1 MARTS
6 RVSRRSARP
15 VMTGQRLWLKAK
27 RLIPGGSQLLSK
39 RAEMFLPDQWPAYY
53 SKAKGCEIWDIV
65 GRKLVDMSIMGVGTC
80 PLGYADSDVNA
91 AVKKRIDAGNMC
103 TLNCPE
109 EVELSELLC
118 KLHPWAKMVRLG
130 RAAGEALAIAVRIA
144 RAHTGREIVAFCGY
158 HGWHDWYL
166 SANLADDK
174 ALDGHL
180 LPGLE
185 PAGVPR
191 GLKGTALP
199 FKFND
204 ADALEKILTENKGKV
219 AAIMMEPTRSAPPAP
234 GFLERVRRLADEHG
248 AVLIFDEVTIGFRL
262 CLGGAHLV
270 YGVMPDMAVFGKA
283 ISNGYAMAAVIG
295 REEVMQSAQRTFISS
310 TYWTE
315 GVGSAAALATLRK
328 MKRVNLPAYLKKVGT
343 RLQAGLAE
351 CAKRHGLKLNVMGHP
366 PEPIL
371 GFDYGDKSQAVYTLY
386 VQEMLARGFLASRVI
401 YMSLAHKDK
410 HIAAFL
416 RAADEVFPILAEAA
430 QENDVEKRLRGPIA
444 HTGFRRLN

>member
-1 MARTS
+1 MPNK
-6 RVSRRSARP
+6 SA
-15 VMTGQRLWLKAK
+15 MTGQRLWEKAK

-53 SKAKGCEIWDIV
+53 SRAKGCHIWDMD
-65 GRKLVDMSIMGVGTC
+65 GRRLVDMSISGVGTC
-80 PLGYADSDVNA
+80 PLGYADPVVDA
-91 AVKKRIDAGNMC
+91 AVRRRIALGSMC

-109 EVELSELLC
+109 EVALAELLC
-118 KLHPWAKMVRLG
+118 KLHPWAGMARFA

-144 RAHTGREIVAFCGY
+144 RAHTGREVVAFCGY

-166 SANLADDK
+166 AANLADDQ

-191 GLKGTALP
+191 GLKGSALP

-204 ADALEKILTENKGKV
+204 LPALEKILADNKGKV

-234 GFLERVRRLADEHG
+234 GFLERVRSLADEHG
-248 AVLIFDEVTIGFRL
+248 AALIFDEVTIGFRL
-262 CLGGAHLV
+262 CVGGAHMV
-270 YGVMPDMAVFGKA
+270 YGIAPDMAVFGKA
-283 ISNGYAMAAVIG
+283 VSNGYPMAAVIG
-295 REEVMQSAQRTFISS
+295 RSEVMQSAQRSFISS

-315 GVGSAAALATLRK
+315 GVGPAAALATLREL
-328 MKRVNLPAYLKKVGT
+328 RRRNVPAHLKKIGT
-343 RLQAGLAE
+343 LLQSGLGE
-351 CAKRHGLKLNVMGHP
+351 CAKRHGLKLAVAGHP
-366 PEPIL
+366 PEPL
-371 GFDYGDKSQAVYTLY
+371 LAFDYGDRSQALYTLY

-401 YMSLAHKDK
+401 YLTYAHKEG

-416 RAADEVFPILAEAA
+416 RAADKVFPVLVEAA
-430 QENDVEKRLRGPIA
+430 EKNDVEKRLRGPVA
-444 HTGFRRLN
+444 HTGFRRLT